1 MTYKLEPGLNRLTSP
16 VVLIFPDQTS
26 QRYENGEEVCMDA
39 FDRKYYAAEISAR
52 DSSIVIRLQEADTPE
67 INSIGEETF
76 F

>member
-1 MTYKLEPGLNRLTSP
+1 MVITKKEITEQQHYVRT
-16 VVLIFPDQTS
+16 I
-26 QRYENGEEVCMDA
+26 EVCMDA

-52 DSSIVIRLQEADTPE
+52 DSSIVIRLQEADTLE